1 MVGLET
7 KVSSPIRF
15 LRDGETLATSMSG
28 LYMAGEGAGMAGG
41 IVSAAIDGIRL
52 AEKLLETPR

>member
-15 LRDGETLATSMSG
+15 LRNGENLATSLPG

-52 AEKLLETPR
+52 AENCLQTPR